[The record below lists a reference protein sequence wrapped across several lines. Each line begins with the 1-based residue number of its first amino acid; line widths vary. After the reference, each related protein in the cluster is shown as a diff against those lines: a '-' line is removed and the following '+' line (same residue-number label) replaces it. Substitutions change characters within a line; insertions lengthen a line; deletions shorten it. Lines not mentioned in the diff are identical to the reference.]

1 MSDDTLRFS
10 TLPVK
15 RLHPTARVPERAHPT
30 DAGLDLSTVEA
41 ATLGPGEGKM
51 LATGLAFA
59 IPTGF
64 VGMIA
69 DRSSMAKK
77 GLKVA
82 GGIIDASY
90 RGEVRVVLWNLSR
103 EPLSVEPGDRV
114 AQMLLVPVALA
125 ASHEVESL
133 DETAR
138 GTGGFGST
146 GR

>member
-1 MSDDTLRFS
+1 MSVDTVRFPS
-10 TLPVK
+10 LPVK
-15 RLHPTARVPERAHPT
+15 RLHPEARVPARAHAS
-30 DAGLDLSTVEA
+30 DAGLDLSTIET
-41 ATLGPGEGKM
+41 ATLAPGEGKM
-51 LATGLAFA
+51 LQTGLSFA

-69 DRSSMAKK
+69 DRSSLAKR

-103 EPLSVEPGDRV
+103 EVQEIAAGDRV
-114 AQMLLVPVALA
+114 AQLLLLPVSLA
-125 ASHEVESL
+125 TCLEVDSL

-138 GTGGFGST
+138 GAQGFGSS

>member
-10 TLPVK
+10 SLSVK
-15 RLHPTARVPERAHPT
+15 RLHPEARVPQRAHAT
-30 DAGLDLSTVEA
+30 DAGLDLTTVEA

-51 LATGLAFA
+51 LSTGLAFA

-103 EPLSVEPGDRV
+103 EALSVEPGDRV

-125 ASHEVESL
+125 ACTEVSSL

-138 GTGGFGST
+138 GAGGFGST